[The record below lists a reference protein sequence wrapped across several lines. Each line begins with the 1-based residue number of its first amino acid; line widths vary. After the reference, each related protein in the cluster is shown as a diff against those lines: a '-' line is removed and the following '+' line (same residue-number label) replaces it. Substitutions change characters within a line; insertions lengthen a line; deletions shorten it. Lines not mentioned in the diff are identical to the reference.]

1 MVPIKRFKR
10 LTVTLSM
17 MVIGRALQTASRVD
31 PDVMQ
36 EIGAWP
42 EGFTAMMHVVPCG
55 PKLGWVKQGRRLYCL
70 GTRIERADLEIHY
83 KNVEC
88 AFLLFAGL
96 KGPDQACAEHRLAV
110 RGDLTLAM
118 SFIRCI
124 KLVLAYLFPRPIS
137 RRLLKRVPPMGL
149 RRQIVRI
156 LIYGAGIP
164 FGI

>member
-17 MVIGRALQTASRVD
+17 IVMGRALQTASRLD
-31 PDVMQ
+31 SDVMR
-36 EIGAWP
+36 EIAAWP
-42 EGFTAMMHVVPCG
+42 EGFTVMMHVVPRG
-55 PKLGWVKQGRRLYCL
+55 PKLGWIKQGRRLCCL
-70 GTRIERADLEIHY
+70 GSRLDRADLEIHY

-96 KGPDQACAEHRLAV
+96 IGPDQACAEHRLAV
-110 RGDLTLAM
+110 RGDLTLTM

-124 KLVLAYLFPRPIS
+124 KRVLAYLFPRPLS

-149 RRQIVRI
+149 RRQIVRL